1 MQDTK
6 TVLDKIT
13 KEYVDLDKKFVK
25 LDKFILS
32 KDFNSLSPVLK
43 ELLNEQYDEM
53 KNYEISLADRI
64 NYLNG
69 NLDERL
75 VKYYKD
81 KYEGRYRV
89 AHNWRTHLD

>member
-13 KEYVDLDKKFVK
+13 KEYVDFDKKFVK

-43 ELLNEQYDEM
+43 ELLNEQYDGM

-64 NYLNG
+64 NYLNE